1 MVIKLK
7 AALWRT
13 FRVSFNR
20 AHLYRI
26 PIDSSFPREIG
37 TLAQDL
43 QVLELEKNNLNLYLD
58 CDLIQRQM
66 TKIQSR
72 FNQEGYRAYIVVKEG
87 KIVYMTWLLIGRYEL
102 HGGYYRNTS
111 ENLGFLLDSIC
122 HKDYRGQG
130 IHSFMNSY
138 RLNKLS
144 GIGVKVADVLILS
157 SNIYAIKS
165 QVKIGF
171 RLYKKIWILRLGSK
185 YMYSRLI

>member
-13 FRVSFNR
+13 IRVSFNK
-20 AHLYRI
+20 ALLYRI
-26 PIDSSFPREIG
+26 NLDSSFPREIG
-37 TLAQDL
+37 TLAQDF
-43 QVLELEKNNLNLYLD
+43 QILELDRNNLNLYLD
-58 CDLIQRQM
+58 CDLIQRQRS
-66 TKIQSR
+66 KIQTR
-72 FNQEGYRAYIVVKEG
+72 FEHESYRAYIVVKEG
-87 KIVYMTWLLIGRYEL
+87 KIVYMTWLLIGGYEL
-102 HGGYYRNTS
+102 HGGHYRIKK
-111 ENLGFLLDSIC
+111 ENIGFLLDSIC

-144 GIGVKVADVLILS
+144 AIGVKIADVLILS

-171 RLYKKIWILRLGSK
+171 RLYKQIWILRLGSK
-185 YMYSRLI
+185 YLYSRLK